1 MITFLFKNNEIVFE
15 NQDSFNHFQKL
26 KESFSNT
33 NVKLVMTIE
42 EFSANISPKQIKMF
56 QALLIQ
62 GSNESGY
69 SYSEFEKT
77 LIEEFA
83 PYNYE
88 KSITGKMTKI
98 RKSVAEMSNKEFGIF
113 FEQCVKFCSEFYN
126 IKF

>member
-1 MITFLFKNNEIVFE
+1 MIVFRFKNNEIVFE
-15 NQDSFNHFQKL
+15 NQDSYNHFQKL

-33 NVKLVMTIE
+33 DIKLVMAIE
-42 EFSANISPKQIKMF
+42 EYSKNISPKQFKMF
-56 QALLIQ
+56 QALLIK

-69 SYSEFEKT
+69 SYSEFQKT

-98 RKSVAEMSNKEFGIF
+98 RKSVEEMNNKEFNIF

-126 IKF
+126 INF

>member
-1 MITFLFKNNEIVFE
+1 MIVFRFKNNEIVFE
-15 NQDSFNHFQKL
+15 NQDSYNHFQKL

-33 NVKLVMTIE
+33 DIKLVMTIE
-42 EFSANISPKQIKMF
+42 EYSKNISPKQFKMF
-56 QALLIQ
+56 QALLIK

-69 SYSEFEKT
+69 SYSEFQKT

-98 RKSVAEMSNKEFGIF
+98 RKSVEEMNNKEFNIF

-126 IKF
+126 INF